1 MALYDTL
8 HEISQQLDIINKKIN
23 LLMKKNSSKA
33 ENKCKFNL
41 LFFSGRNFNA
51 RTRRKSRFR
60 FPHQSESKQEGS
72 FGKVFKNFQICRVR
86 ERNSLEP
93 ELPPSPYFFVYFS
106 FCSFCKF
113 NICAHGYNHFST
125 LSTLP
130 CSFFTFFL

>member
-8 HEISQQLDIINKKIN
+8 HEISQQLDIINNKN
-23 LLMKKNSSKA
+23 LLMKKNSTKA

-72 FGKVFKNFQICRVR
+72 FGKVFKNIQICRVR
-86 ERNSLEP
+86 ERSSLEP
-93 ELPPSPYFFVYFS
+93 ELPPPPISS
-106 FCSFCKF
+106 FCSFANLIF
-113 NICAHGYNHFST
+113 VFMVIIISQ
-125 LSTLP
+125 L
-130 CSFFTFFL
+130 